1 MAKSSPKIR
10 VVEISIVRRL
20 TLEQKTCPW
29 CGKQF
34 EGAKVA
40 RFCSKSCANKSS
52 YQRHAETARE
62 KRMVKYYREKQAKTG

>member
-1 MAKSSPKIR
+1 MAKASPKVR
-10 VVEISIVRRL
+10 VIEISIVRRL
-20 TLEQKTCPW
+20 TLEKKTCPQ
-29 CGKQF
+29 CSKHF

-62 KRMVKYYREKQAKTG
+62 KRMAKYYQAKQAKAG